1 MSKEKKKKRADGKKR
16 GEASSSRTRTDV
28 LDSVETGKK
37 KKKATIKKGKGKKGG
52 KGGKQGNKRK

>member
-37 KKKATIKKGKGKKGG
+37 KKTTIKKGKGKKGG